1 MGVGLT
7 QVLVVDDELDILEMT
22 RIMLESL
29 GFDVITA
36 SDGEKALEIVEEK
49 NVDLILLDAVMPGV
63 HGLDVCRMLKRN
75 PKTRVIPIIIFS
87 ALGTGVDMMLEEND
101 KADAYISK
109 PFTLKI
115 LLDKVQGQLEKLS

>member
-7 QVLVVDDELDILEMT
+7 RVLVVDDELDVLELT
-22 RIMLESL
+22 RIMLESS
-29 GFDVITA
+29 GFEVITA

-49 NVDLILLDAVMPGV
+49 NIDLILIDAVMPGV
-63 HGLDVCRMLKRN
+63 NGLDVCRTLKRN
-75 PKTRVIPIIIFS
+75 PKTRGVPIIIFS

-109 PFTLKI
+109 PFTRNI

>member
-1 MGVGLT
+1 LT

-101 KADAYISK
+101 KADAYMSK
-109 PFTLKI
+109 PFTRNI
-115 LLDKVQGQLEKLS
+115 LIDKVQGQLEKLS

>member
-1 MGVGLT
+1 MT
-7 QVLVVDDELDILEMT
+7 IVLVVDDELDILEMT

-101 KADAYISK
+101 KADAYMSK
-109 PFTLKI
+109 PFTRNI
-115 LLDKVQGQLEKLS
+115 LLDKVQEQLKKLS

>member
-1 MGVGLT
+1 LT

-36 SDGEKALEIVEEK
+36 SDGEKALEIAEEK

-101 KADAYISK
+101 KADAYMSK
-109 PFTLKI
+109 PFTRNI
-115 LLDKVQGQLEKLS
+115 LIDKVQGQLEKLS